1 MQFTYQGC
9 SSWGVLGFTQPFIYS
24 YAPGLCLCTR
34 ILCTV
39 HRLTHLCQHADPFWC
54 LHFAGCWLFTNH
66 LWLFIYLYKRV
77 CFCFLNSYSKQK
89 ANTSI
94 FNIMYIQHVLD
105 NQHTTFKKLGLSN
118 WGLFPIVPVFFAQLS
133 TFSKWTMAGL
143 NATLHISYSSSC
155 VNSTCREL
163 WTVDEP

>member
-1 MQFTYQGC
+1 M
-9 SSWGVLGFTQPFIYS
+9 
-24 YAPGLCLCTR
+24 
-34 ILCTV
+34 

-89 ANTSI
+89 ASTSI

-118 WGLFPIVPVFFAQLS
+118 WGLFPIVPVFFHPAQHLFQMNYGWPECHI
-133 TFSKWTMAGL
+133 TYQLFIQL
-143 NATLHISYSSSC
+143 RELHLPGT
-155 VNSTCREL
+155 VNSRRAIITWEWNQAQKEL
-163 WTVDEP
+163 FHVETGDKLKEKAS